1 MKGEVFMSIKKI
13 FGIICIIVAL
23 CLITLPIIFQYI
35 EIEQNES
42 MKNDLLSEVETL
54 LDNQSTENKDT
65 TEPSNDSSLTP
76 DTTTTETTEPTE
88 ETTTPQPYKPY
99 RTSTN
104 EEVDGI
110 LYIPAIDLELPILTN
125 VTEKGLNKTCARVT
139 NTGAPGCNNYC
150 IMGHVMKNYGYI
162 FNRLHEVKKGDK
174 VSVKA
179 RDYTYNYVITEK
191 FVTEG
196 LDVNILEDA
205 SGKQLVTI
213 FCCSYQVNNGR
224 LVVRGELESIHYN

>member
-1 MKGEVFMSIKKI
+1 MSAKKI
-13 FGIICIIVAL
+13 FGICCIVVAL
-23 CLITLPIIFQYI
+23 CLIIVPIIAQYV
-35 EIEQNES
+35 EINKNET
-42 MKNDLLSEVETL
+42 MKDDLLSEVEEL
-54 LDNQSTENKDT
+54 LNNNQTTQT
-65 TEPSNDSSLTP
+65 TEQTTPPTTSS
-76 DTTTTETTEPTE
+76 DQNEETTDPPTETTAPA
-88 ETTTPQPYKPY
+88 PYKPY

-110 LYIPAIDLELPILTN
+110 LCIPSIDLELPILTN

-174 VSVKA
+174 ITIKA
-179 RDYTYNYVITEK
+179 RDYTYNYVVTEK

-196 LDVNILEDA
+196 LDMSILEDVKD
-205 SGKQLVTI
+205 KQLVTL

-224 LVVRGELESIHYN
+224 LVVRGELETIHCN